1 MVAINS
7 FVTDTEEEIE
17 TVKRLS
23 REARVISCFTVELIQ
38 ISLSSKIKPVQS
50 MQFYVLIGLMVVL
63 VLLT

>member
-23 REARVISCFTVELIQ
+23 REARVISCFSVGLIR